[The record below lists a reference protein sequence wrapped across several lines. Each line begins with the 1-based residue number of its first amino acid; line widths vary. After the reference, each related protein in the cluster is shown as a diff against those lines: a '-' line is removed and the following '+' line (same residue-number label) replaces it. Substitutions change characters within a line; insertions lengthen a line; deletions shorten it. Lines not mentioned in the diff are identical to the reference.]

1 MISDT
6 HNWLADS
13 RPARG
18 VMIWAWMRM
27 NTRFRRSE
35 PVRTSM
41 TIRMYANHKKLALDD
56 VLVEIKHSRQHG
68 EDCLHCDEDNT
79 YIELFERRVTLKGDL
94 AEHEK
99 QRLLSQ
105 LR

>member
-1 MISDT
+1 M
-6 HNWLADS
+6 S

-18 VMIWAWMRM
+18 GDDLGPDPYEHLIAALG
-27 NTRFRRSE
+27 TC
-35 PVRTSM
+35 TSM
-41 TIRMYANHKKLALDD
+41 TTRMYANHKKRALDD

-68 EDCLHCDEDNT
+68 EDCLHCDEDNA
-79 YIELFERRVTLKGDL
+79 YIELFERRIALKGDL

-99 QRLLSQ
+99 QHLLSQ